1 MSVQAFLLTDSQITD
16 ERFLVFI
23 NVTELQ
29 EKQLGNGKRQ
39 HHLPLNHLNQQSKAS
54 IFLHELREN
63 SSFRHPLNS
72 LRISSPVATFLISLP
87 ERQVRWASSNSLI
100 SWLDGGMWSIVKL
113 FEIGADREI
122 LWQEYDNIFSAIRNA
137 AKFAN
142 YADDRESFGEVSSVA
157 GA

>member
-29 EKQLGNGKRQ
+29 EKQLGNGKCQ

-122 LWQEYDNIFSAIRNA
+122 L
-137 AKFAN
+137 
-142 YADDRESFGEVSSVA
+142 
-157 GA
+157 